1 MRLWPRSLRG
11 RLILTVTLTM
21 IVTQLVLLIGASQV
35 FGRFQRAE
43 RAEQMLRHISFLKA
57 IVEMQN
63 DIPQDVLLPDFGRR
77 PRDAQFGN
85 AKIAPQESNL
95 AVTGD
100 KNPAGATE
108 PAPIRPP
115 PFRPKRPNSAFM
127 ITNQPP
133 PEQGDA
139 ELLAKM
145 RESVPEVQQVTY
157 EEKKEWLVAGPNPPY
172 ELAVWTKL
180 GNVENGKGPARYL
193 KTIVN
198 KPVDTHRPFL
208 RLPLYELLLRGGIG
222 VLLALLITSWIVKPL
237 ARLAEAAD
245 DTLPSGDTKSGV
257 PLIQTKKEP
266 VEIEHTLAAFERMRR
281 RISSMVVER
290 TTMLTALAH
299 DLRTPITRMMLRLE
313 LSSDAR
319 LREDAV
325 RDLTKMQTMIARTLD
340 FLRSAEQGQHISKV
354 NLRSAINAA
363 VASLGTDAAV
373 RVIVR
378 DIDAQQAAQ
387 IMANSWGIER
397 MFANVID
404 NALKYGGHAMVEI
417 SVDDKHATIS
427 IGDNGNG
434 VPAESLTRLK
444 EPFYRVDTARNLD
457 EGGSG
462 LGLSIVDNLVR
473 TYGGEWSIRNVVG
486 DGNTGRGLMVEIRL
500 PILKALRETPYQA
513 CRSEQKYS

>member
-21 IVTQLVLLIGASQV
+21 IVTQLVLLVGASQA
-35 FGRFQRAE
+35 FGRFRRAE
-43 RAEQMLRHISFLKA
+43 RVEQMARHVLFIKP
-57 IVEMQN
+57 IIEKQN
-63 DIPQDVLLPDFGRR
+63 EIPHDVLMPDFGRR
-77 PRDAQFGN
+77 HDVRSSI
-85 AKIAPQESNL
+85 AKIAPQESNSIAIGSEHSST
-95 AVTGD
+95 AVEPPPIG
-100 KNPAGATE
+100 PA
-108 PAPIRPP
+108 
-115 PFRPKRPNSAFM
+115 PFRPRRLNSAFM
-127 ITNQPP
+127 ITNALP

-139 ELLAKM
+139 ELLAKI
-145 RESVPEVQQVTY
+145 RETIPEVQQVIY
-157 EEKKEWLVAGPNPPY
+157 EEKSTWLIVGPNPPY

-180 GNVENGKGPARYL
+180 GNIENSSGAARYL
-193 KTIVN
+193 KTMVD
-198 KPVDTHRPFL
+198 KPADAHRPFIIF
-208 RLPLYELLLRGGIG
+208 PVYELLLRGGIG

-257 PLIQTKKEP
+257 PLIQTKQEP
-266 VEIEHTLAAFERMRR
+266 AEIAHTLAAFERMRR

-363 VASLGTDAAV
+363 VASLGADAAA
-373 RVIVR
+373 RVTVR
-378 DIDAQQAAQ
+378 DIDAQQAAH

-404 NALKYGGHAMVEI
+404 NALKYGEHAIVQI
-417 SVDDKHATIS
+417 SVDDRYATIS
-427 IGDNGNG
+427 ITDNGDG
-434 VPAESLTRLK
+434 VPAGSLARLK

-473 TYGGEWSIRNVVG
+473 TYGGEWSIQNAVG
-486 DGNTGRGLMVEIRL
+486 DGNIERGLIVEIHL
-500 PILKALRETPYQA
+500 PLAERVA
-513 CRSEQKYS
+513 